1 MAKVAKAKAKVATNY
16 VRYVNWYG
24 TAPKTAQYIFRRCTD
39 GNAILQKYT
48 GDFVEDL
55 YTCMYNDLTEK
66 DFREM
71 LAEARKH
78 MPENK
83 VMYVEKPSFMDAR
96 TDAGDYDDDYCDY
109 DDNYYDDDSDI

>member
-1 MAKVAKAKAKVATNY
+1 MAKVAKAKAKVAANY
-16 VRYVNWYG
+16 IRYVNWYG

-39 GNAILQKYT
+39 GSAILQKYT
-48 GDFVEDL
+48 GDIVEDL
-55 YTCMYNDLTEK
+55 FTCRYDDMTEK
-66 DFREM
+66 DFRQM

-83 VMYVEKPSFMDAR
+83 VMYVEKPSFM
-96 TDAGDYDDDYCDY
+96 YDVNYCDY